1 MNDNEEQSAKSAV
14 RSRGRMMDF
23 APRGAN
29 ANTPQKKP
37 LPTDNDKRRH
47 ELAKREVARREEIA
61 RQIERQKEED
71 LIAKRRAIAARRD
84 LARRLDAEKEENAE
98 ALAEHEKELI
108 VAKERAERARKRA
121 IIEARAIK
129 ERQRMIAERRAKA
142 AREELERR
150 REAESM
156 MRNAP
161 VREIRNPA
169 GSRDPLSPRPIARP
183 IARPMP
189 KPVAKSIERP
199 IRVSEPEPEEPEIE
213 EDEAPRKRGLFG
225 RKNKVEKRLGSV
237 EDFEAELNDLEN
249 ATEKLEEEREN
260 AIDAFVEDDKSDGF
274 LDDIDEIEKK
284 VEEAEEEED
293 TSRNNAR
300 YVIGGR
306 SPFINTEVEKRPL
319 SGGNRTLES
328 TASVATAPAHR
339 LGGKPTKARGR
350 YVPYDEPIPHK
361 NIYARTVAKE
371 KGNKDVP
378 TMVVGDAPKTS
389 KVSLIIAILLTI
401 ILGATVGAIAY
412 LALFQ

>member
-1 MNDNEEQSAKSAV
+1 MNDNEEQNVKPVV
-14 RSRGRMMDF
+14 RARGRMMDF

-29 ANTPQKKP
+29 ANAPKKKP
-37 LPTDNDKRRH
+37 QETDEEKRRH

-61 RQIERQKEED
+61 RQIERQKEQD
-71 LIAKRRAIAARRD
+71 LINERRAIAARRD
-84 LARRLDAEKEENAE
+84 LARRLEVEKNENAE
-98 ALAEHEKELI
+98 ALAAHEKELELR
-108 VAKERAERARKRA
+108 KERVERARKRA
-121 IIEARAIK
+121 MIEARAMK

-161 VREIRNPA
+161 AREIRNPR
-169 GSRDPLSPRPIARP
+169 GSRDPLARP
-183 IARPMP
+183 VVHPVERPVERP
-189 KPVAKSIERP
+189 IERP
-199 IRVSEPEPEEPEIE
+199 IRVTEPEPEEEKE
-213 EDEAPRKRGLFG
+213 EEEPKKHGLFG

-249 ATEKLEEEREN
+249 ETEALEEEEN
-260 AIDAFVEDDKSDGF
+260 DDVDAFVDDEKEKGF
-274 LDDIDEIEKK
+274 LDDIDEIEKE
-284 VEEAEEEED
+284 VEED
-293 TSRNNAR
+293 TSRNNDR
-300 YVIGGR
+300 YVLGGR

-328 TASVATAPAHR
+328 TATLAAAPTSR
-339 LGGKPTKARGR
+339 LGGKPMKARGR
-350 YVPYDEPIPHK
+350 YVPYNEPIPHK

-371 KGNKDVP
+371 KKNKDVP